1 MWFIGICLTMCS
13 FGDISMSIMDEFSS
27 SVTLQCSAM
36 NVISQG
42 NLRLLSTANYIQIFI
57 IIQFSSEEEY

>member
-1 MWFIGICLTMCS
+1 MWFTGTCLTMCS